1 MKETKAFYKTSEFWL
16 MALGQLVILLQYA
29 EVWTLFHGR
38 FEFLAPTIQAVL
50 AYGYI
55 QSRGHAKSGVPATGD
70 EAGIDEFTQPT
81 DGVKEVVVTPGT
93 NVETQP

>member
-16 MALGQLVILLQYA
+16 MTLGQLVILLQYA
-29 EVWTLFHGR
+29 QVWTLFHGR

-55 QSRGHAKSGVPATGD
+55 QSRGNAKSGTPAVD
-70 EAGIDEFTQPT
+70 ARSENIDEWTQPAEMNKAQLPPT
-81 DGVKEVVVTPGT
+81 A
-93 NVETQP
+93 